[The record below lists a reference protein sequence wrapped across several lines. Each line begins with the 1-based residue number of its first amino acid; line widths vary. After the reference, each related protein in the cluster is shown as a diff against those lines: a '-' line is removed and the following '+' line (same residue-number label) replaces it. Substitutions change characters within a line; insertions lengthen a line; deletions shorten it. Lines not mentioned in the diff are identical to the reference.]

1 MAEPGGWAEQLL
13 LLGLGTA
20 RFAAAFLML
29 PLFAPDTVPATV
41 RNAILIAFGFLTLAL
56 LPPLDTAALGM
67 AGWIA
72 LYVKEIFVGL
82 AIGLFF
88 GTVLWALTAAGEI
101 IDTMTGST
109 MAQVVDPL
117 GGHQTSLNAA
127 FLGRL
132 ANLLFVSAGG
142 LALIVGVVLESHAI
156 WPMDSVWPD
165 LRRSS
170 VVLFEMELG
179 RLVAIAALVAA
190 PALVIL
196 FLIDLGLGL
205 INRFAQQLN
214 VFSLSLSIK
223 TFAGTFVLLL
233 LLPAIASAVLADVAS
248 RSELLREILSGL
260 AG

>member
-1 MAEPGGWAEQLL
+1 
-13 LLGLGTA
+13 
-20 RFAAAFLML
+20 
-29 PLFAPDTVPATV
+29 
-41 RNAILIAFGFLTLAL
+41 
-56 LPPLDTAALGM
+56 
-67 AGWIA
+67 
-72 LYVKEIFVGL
+72 
-82 AIGLFF
+82 
-88 GTVLWALTAAGEI
+88 
-101 IDTMTGST
+101 
-109 MAQVVDPL
+109 
-117 GGHQTSLNAA
+117 
-127 FLGRL
+127 
-132 ANLLFVSAGG
+132 VSAGG